1 MEKTILYVSKSEK
14 DIQFFLKYL
23 QEKLEAEEKECTLDE
38 KHYILKV
45 PKYYDIVGKNIYGNM
60 LGTGYGYCLYYCF
73 SSNFNKYKC
82 SQSEYEK
89 LHEILIHTREGSMEI
104 CEHEILNMLGLV

>member
-1 MEKTILYVSKSEK
+1 MKKTILYVSKSEK
-14 DIQFFLKYL
+14 DIHFFLKYL
-23 QEKLEAEEKECTLDE
+23 QEKLETEEKEYFID
-38 KHYILKV
+38 KKNKVLKTS
-45 PKYYDIVGKNIYGNM
+45 KYNIIGKNIYGSID
-60 LGTGYGYCLYYCF
+60 GKGYGYCLYYCF

-104 CEHEILNMLGLV
+104 CEHEILHMLGLV